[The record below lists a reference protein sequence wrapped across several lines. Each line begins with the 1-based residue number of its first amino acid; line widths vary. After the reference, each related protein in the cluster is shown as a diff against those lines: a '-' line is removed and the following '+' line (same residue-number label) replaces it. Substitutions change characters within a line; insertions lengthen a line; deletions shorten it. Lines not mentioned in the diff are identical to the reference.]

1 MPALHDI
8 PRIRPYIPGCASH
21 ITTHKRD
28 SQPAL
33 GLALSPVLLQGSRS
47 MTEYFFCPAVHRGML
62 DRHRHHDL
70 KVCRVVGS
78 EPWSRVLGS
87 MQRRFAAC
95 WNPVL
100 AISDD
105 QLGDRSKR

>member
-1 MPALHDI
+1 
-8 PRIRPYIPGCASH
+8 
-21 ITTHKRD
+21 
-28 SQPAL
+28 
-33 GLALSPVLLQGSRS
+33 

>member
-1 MPALHDI
+1 MPGLHNI
-8 PRIRPYIPGCASH
+8 PRIRSYIPGCAFH

-28 SQPAL
+28 WQPAL

-47 MTEYFFCPAVHRGML
+47 MTEYFFCPAVQRAMP
-62 DRHRHHDL
+62 DQHRHHDL

-87 MQRRFAAC
+87 M
-95 WNPVL
+95 
-100 AISDD
+100 
-105 QLGDRSKR
+105 

>member
-1 MPALHDI
+1 MPALHNI
-8 PRIRPYIPGCASH
+8 PRIRSYIPGCASH